1 MAVII
6 VTHTVL
12 LVHTPHAEH
21 TKLERKRSIGTQLF
35 RVVVPILCRS
45 TLSGISY
52 RVNNQQCKGIIP
64 LLCDIQYSGGFLGAK
79 ARRMINLEIQTV
91 GA

>member
-21 TKLERKRSIGTQLF
+21 TKPERKRLGIVGTQLF
-35 RVVVPILCRS
+35 RVVVPILGRS

-52 RVNNQQCKGIIP
+52 R
-64 LLCDIQYSGGFLGAK
+64 
-79 ARRMINLEIQTV
+79 
-91 GA
+91 